1 MMEQDYRREMD
12 QVTLSPQQKERIIQ
26 AMGREQTRRR
36 AAPLRLLL
44 AAALLCK
51 CRKPDPY
58 ITLYGSQDP
67 REP

>member
-1 MMEQDYRREMD
+1 MRLRRFFSG
-12 QVTLSPQQKERIIQ
+12 V
-26 AMGREQTRRR
+26 
-36 AAPLRLLL
+36 L

>member
-1 MMEQDYRREMD
+1 MK
-12 QVTLSPQQKERIIQ
+12 TLLKW
-26 AMGREQTRRR
+26 T
-36 AAPLRLLL
+36 AALAVAAGLLVL

-58 ITLYGSQDP
+58 ITLYGNQDP

>member
-1 MMEQDYRREMD
+1 MK
-12 QVTLSPQQKERIIQ
+12 TLLKW
-26 AMGREQTRRR
+26 T
-36 AAPLRLLL
+36 AALAVAAGLLVL

-51 CRKPDPY
+51 CRKLDPY